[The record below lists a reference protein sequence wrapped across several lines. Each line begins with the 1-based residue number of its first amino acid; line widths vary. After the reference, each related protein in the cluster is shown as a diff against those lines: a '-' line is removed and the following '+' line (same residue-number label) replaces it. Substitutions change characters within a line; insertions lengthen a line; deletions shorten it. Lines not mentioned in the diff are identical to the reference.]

1 MVKTSGN
8 RPRNGGVTAALT
20 AGRYT
25 IGVIPNQ
32 APDPTALLQA
42 WGRGDRAALDRLLP
56 LVHGELRRLA
66 ARHMRHERAGH
77 TLQASAL
84 VNEVYLR
91 LVEVRQVQWQNRA
104 HFFAMASRIMRR
116 VLVDAARAKAYRKRA
131 AGGSRVPIDDALA
144 VANTPFEDFP
154 ALDDALNAL
163 ETVDPRKCRV
173 VEMRFFGGMSIEE
186 TAEAH
191 DGTRPHD
198 AHTRIGQRIGAVCV
212 AGAGLGRLRDFS

>member
-8 RPRNGGVTAALT
+8 RPRNGGVTAALP

-116 VLVDAARAKAYRKRA
+116 VLVD
-131 AGGSRVPIDDALA
+131 
-144 VANTPFEDFP
+144 FP